1 LVTVTTCLQTRGTRE
16 FYESSVGTSA

>member
-16 FYESSVGTSA
+16 FYESSGGASA